1 MNYGDLIKAE
11 TALKTIWRDF
21 NTMDAG
27 PIDYV
32 FKELGLEEVQ
42 AEMMNK
48 GILCYRRK
56 YNDYFIP
63 WHNNKF
69 GPNTVDSV
77 KSELLKDAFLECD
90 PECAKLNQEKK
101 SLEERLA
108 EVNKALEEKQ
118 RVIPRLKI
126 LEIGGVNTS
135 QIDDETCM
143 EFSKDNLIIC
153 NIESETI
160 ALLDKYFGRDK
171 DCLDA
176 VKASDELN
184 LDFSKFKSI
193 KEQIDSI
200 KVADDETPCE
210 TFSVPDTPGE
220 WCQDCTKS
228 SCRFNRLNPANV
240 KPKSFTDLSAEEPGK
255 LALSK

>member
-1 MNYGDLIKAE
+1 MKYDDLIKAE
-11 TALKTIWRDF
+11 TALKVIWRDF

-42 AEMMNK
+42 AEMMNR

-56 YNDYFIP
+56 HNDYFIP

-77 KSELLKDAFLECD
+77 RSELLKDAFLECD

-118 RVIPRLKI
+118 SVIPRLKI
-126 LEIGGVNTS
+126 LEICGVNTR
-135 QIDDETCM
+135 QIDDETC
-143 EFSKDNLIIC
+143 
-153 NIESETI
+153 I
-160 ALLDKYFGRDK
+160 ALDKYFGRYK
-171 DCLDA
+171 ECLDA
-176 VKASDELN
+176 IKASDELN
-184 LDFSKFKSI
+184 LDFNKFKSI

-228 SCRFNRLNPANV
+228 SCKFNRLNPENV
-240 KPKSFTDLSAEEPGK
+240 KPKSFTDLSAE
-255 LALSK
+255 

>member
-11 TALKTIWRDF
+11 TALKVIWRDF

-32 FKELGLEEVQ
+32 FKELGLEKVQ
-42 AEMMNK
+42 AEMMNR

-108 EVNKALEEKQ
+108 EVNEALQEKQ

-126 LEIGGVNTS
+126 LEISGVNTS
-135 QIDDETCM
+135 QIDDETC
-143 EFSKDNLIIC
+143 
-153 NIESETI
+153 I
-160 ALLDKYFGRDK
+160 ALDKYFGRDK
-171 DCLDA
+171 EYLDA
-176 VKASDELN
+176 VKAGDELN
-184 LDFSKFKSI
+184 LDFNKFKSI

-228 SCRFNRLNPANV
+228 SCKFNRLNPVNA
-240 KPKSFTDLSAEEPGK
+240 KPKSFTDLPAEE
-255 LALSK
+255 LSKLVLSK

>member
-1 MNYGDLIKAE
+1 MKYGDLIKAE
-11 TALKTIWRDF
+11 TALRVIWRDF

-32 FKELGLEEVQ
+32 FKELGLEKVQ
-42 AEMMNK
+42 GEMMNR

-56 YNDYFIP
+56 HNDYFIP

-77 KSELLKDAFLECD
+77 ESELLKDAFLECD
-90 PECAKLNQEKK
+90 TECAKLNQEKK

-126 LEIGGVNTS
+126 LDICGVNTS
-135 QIDDETCM
+135 QIDDDTC
-143 EFSKDNLIIC
+143 
-153 NIESETI
+153 I
-160 ALLDKYFGRDK
+160 ALDKYFGRDK
-171 DCLDA
+171 ECLDA
-176 VKASDELN
+176 VKASDELS
-184 LDFSKFKSI
+184 LDFNKFKSI

-200 KVADDETPCE
+200 KVANDETPCE

-228 SCRFNRLNPANV
+228 SCKFNRLNPMNV
-240 KPKSFTDLSAEEPGK
+240 KPKSFTDSSAEELSK

>member
-1 MNYGDLIKAE
+1 MKYDDLIKAE

-21 NTMDAG
+21 NTMDAD

-32 FKELGLEEVQ
+32 FKELGLEKVQ
-42 AEMMNK
+42 AEMMDR

-56 YNDYFIP
+56 HNDYFIP

-77 KSELLKDAFLECD
+77 ESELLKDAFLECD

-108 EVNKALEEKQ
+108 EVNEALENKQ

-126 LEIGGVNTS
+126 LEICGVNTS
-135 QIDDETCM
+135 QIDDETR
-143 EFSKDNLIIC
+143 
-153 NIESETI
+153 I
-160 ALLDKYFGRDK
+160 ALDKYFGRDK
-171 DCLDA
+171 ECLDA
-176 VKASDELN
+176 VKASDELS
-184 LDFSKFKSI
+184 LDFNKFKSI

-210 TFSVPDTPGE
+210 TFNVPDTPGE

-228 SCRFNRLNPANV
+228 SCKCNRFNPMNA
-240 KPKSFTDLSAEEPGK
+240 KPKSFTDSSVEE
-255 LALSK
+255 LSKLTLSK